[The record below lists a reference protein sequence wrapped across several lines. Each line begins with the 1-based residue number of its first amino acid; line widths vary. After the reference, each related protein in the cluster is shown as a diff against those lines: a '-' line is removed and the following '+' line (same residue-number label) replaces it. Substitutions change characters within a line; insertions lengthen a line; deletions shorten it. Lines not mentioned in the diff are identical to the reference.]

1 MTDRKTLQLRSPDE
15 TADAAPA
22 IRKKGRGWEI
32 SEKRLDALHDMAREK
47 RRHSTPAHKALA
59 EKFAK
64 ADLGKWKFTRHAVI
78 GSAIVDFA
86 STNLGLAIMIDE
98 EDADPALATR
108 RDRSLEAVG
117 IKVMRIA
124 AADVLEDMD
133 AVLARIT
140 DEMRMRI
147 ADKKSAARKHAA
159 ENPNQHYERKP
170 NDRSGRRN
178 THAQDR

>member
-1 MTDRKTLQLRSPDE
+1 MSERKTLQLRSPSE
-15 TADAAPA
+15 TAEAAPA

-32 SEKRLDALHDMAREK
+32 SSSRLDALHDRAREM
-47 RRHSTPAHKALA
+47 RRHSSPAHKALA

-78 GSAIVDFA
+78 GSAIVDFGCPH
-86 STNLGLAIMIDE
+86 LGMAIMLDE
-98 EDADPALATR
+98 AGADPALATR
-108 RDRSLEAVG
+108 RDKSLEAVG

-140 DEMRMRI
+140 REMRARI
-147 ADKKSAARKHAA
+147 ADKKTKAREHAA
-159 ENPNQHYERKP
+159 ANPRQDYSRPGKER
-170 NDRSGRRN
+170 R
-178 THAQDR
+178 A